1 MKSCPKYGYE
11 VVRVKVDG
19 GHIIAGRNPDPSYDG
34 VCVMFE
40 TNAGD
45 IIDLVL
51 VESPDETERKVTNV
65 YTYEDV
71 YCEDFTRKYVIKH
84 DDIYR
89 ALDGEE

>member
-1 MKSCPKYGYE
+1 MKRCPKCGYE

-19 GHIIAGRNPDPSYDG
+19 GHIIAGRNPDPRYDG

-51 VESPDETERKVTNV
+51 VESPDETERKVTNI

-71 YCEDFTRKYVIKH
+71 YQEDYTKKCINKN

-89 ALDGEE
+89 ALDEE

>member
-1 MKSCPKYGYE
+1 MKCCPKCGYE
-11 VVRVKVDG
+11 AVRVKVDG

-51 VESPDETERKVTNV
+51 IESPDETERKVTNI
-65 YTYEDV
+65 YMYEDV

-89 ALDGEE
+89 ALDEE

>member
-1 MKSCPKYGYE
+1 MSNQI
-11 VVRVKVDG
+11 RVKVDG

-34 VCVMFE
+34 IYVMFE

-51 VESPDETERKVTNV
+51 IESPDETERKVTNI

-89 ALDGEE
+89 AIDGEE